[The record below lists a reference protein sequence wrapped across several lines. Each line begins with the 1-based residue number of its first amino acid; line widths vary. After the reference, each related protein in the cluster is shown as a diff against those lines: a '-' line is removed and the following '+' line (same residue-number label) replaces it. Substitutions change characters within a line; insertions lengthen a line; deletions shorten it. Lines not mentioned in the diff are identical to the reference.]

1 MILKSRPVLYH
12 TRFLMACVLLALLV
26 LGSSIVSAAA
36 VSGAALT
43 VKPTLIVA
51 RTTVTPTPVPTVTCT
66 APCECLTPSQATA
79 KWGSAFTRCQAAP
92 CGYIYSDLT
101 ADTTKYCLK
110 SSSSTYTVT
119 LNCPQARPHARTV
132 TVQLPAP
139 TTTTAAR
146 AERYALRT
154 RHART
159 ASVS

>member
-66 APCECLTPSQATA
+66 APCECLSPSQATA

-92 CGYIYSDLT
+92 CGYII
-101 ADTTKYCLK
+101 AI
-110 SSSSTYTVT
+110 
-119 LNCPQARPHARTV
+119 
-132 TVQLPAP
+132 
-139 TTTTAAR
+139 
-146 AERYALRT
+146 
-154 RHART
+154 
-159 ASVS
+159 